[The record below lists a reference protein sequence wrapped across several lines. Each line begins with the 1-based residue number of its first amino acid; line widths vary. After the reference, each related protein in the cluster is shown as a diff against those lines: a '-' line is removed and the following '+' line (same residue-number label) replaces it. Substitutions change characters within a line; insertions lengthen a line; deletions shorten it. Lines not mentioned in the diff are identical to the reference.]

1 MRKLYLVQ
9 SGSASEEENDKKNI
23 NENIKMEIIGKNDKI
38 EKNDKVEKNDKIEK
52 NDKVE
57 KNDKKEKIDKPE
69 KIEKNEKV
77 VNEKS
82 RWRLWGL
89 FNRDKKFFIYFLIFD
104 KFFNE

>member
-23 NENIKMEIIGKNDKI
+23 NENIKMEIIG
-38 EKNDKVEKNDKIEK
+38 KNDKIEK